1 MHLLNGLP
9 PGNIVVAMFALQAA
23 SRLAVLHN
31 NPITRK
37 QAEDWLATSSRDED
51 HHDSD
56 WVTWSLDNMEDLA

>member
-1 MHLLNGLP
+1 
-9 PGNIVVAMFALQAA
+9 LQAA